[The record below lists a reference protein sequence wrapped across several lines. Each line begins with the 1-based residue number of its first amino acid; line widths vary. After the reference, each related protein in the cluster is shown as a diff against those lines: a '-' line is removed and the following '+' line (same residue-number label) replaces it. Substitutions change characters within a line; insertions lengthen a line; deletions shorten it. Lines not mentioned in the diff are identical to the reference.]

1 MVFAKR
7 VRISEELKGG
17 NAAVASGVC
26 RAWGE
31 GTPDLRQHYPKAQD
45 QLVP

>member
-7 VRISEELKGG
+7 VRISEELKGEKA
-17 NAAVASGVC
+17 AAVSGVC

-31 GTPDLRQHYPKAQD
+31 GNTWP
-45 QLVP
+45 